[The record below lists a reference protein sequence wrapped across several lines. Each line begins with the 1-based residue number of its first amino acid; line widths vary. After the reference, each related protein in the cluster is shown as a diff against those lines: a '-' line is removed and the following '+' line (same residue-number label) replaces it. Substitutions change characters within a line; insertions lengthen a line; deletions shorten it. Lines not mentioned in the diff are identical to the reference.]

1 MSDFLL
7 NAHAIWQYLVIAA
20 VVVSLFFSFQSTMS
34 PTAQRVYRLTAIAVD
49 IQVTL
54 GIILWVVESGWS
66 LGLMQGWVHPIVG
79 IAAAGV
85 LHAVVGRAAAAG
97 PETGNRVFRTG
108 IIIAVLL
115 VVAAIGIAEMA

>member
-54 GIILWVVESGWS
+54 GIFLWVVESGWS

-85 LHAVVGRAAAAG
+85 LHAFVGRATAAG